1 MEDRITIIEGPPPVF
16 EETGEA
22 WATGLNE
29 SPGLHNLS
37 LTRLRT
43 HNGPALVERC
53 HRTWT
58 HQEIM
63 FLHYRNRMGLEE
75 KVPIL
80 AARTVNTNE
89 GDMLLLW
96 VRVEADEDGQPDDP
110 DLGGEG

>member
-1 MEDRITIIEGPPPVF
+1 MDDRITIIEGPPPVF

-29 SPGLHNLS
+29 SPALHNLA

-43 HNGPALVERC
+43 FNGAALVERC
-53 HRTWT
+53 HKTWRQ
-58 HQEIM
+58 QEIM

-75 KVPIL
+75 KAPIM
-80 AARTVNTNE
+80 AARTVNTND

-96 VRVEADEDGQPDDP
+96 VRVEVDEDAQTDEPDAGS
-110 DLGGEG
+110 DL